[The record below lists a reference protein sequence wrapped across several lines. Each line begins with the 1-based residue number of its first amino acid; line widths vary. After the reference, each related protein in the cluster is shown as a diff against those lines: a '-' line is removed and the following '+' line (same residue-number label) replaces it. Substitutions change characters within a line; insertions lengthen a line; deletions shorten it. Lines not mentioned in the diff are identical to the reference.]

1 MNLTEQK
8 IEEKIKEILDNSDTE
23 IFVLGCAGMA
33 DFAIKMKEKYNEYN
47 LQRITDSLVEI
58 DNSGNISDSITA
70 ICLADNTTDIY
81 ELNNNN
87 RDNNRDNNNNIDN
100 SNNSNNRVVPL
111 IPLDNIIIQE

>member
-1 MNLTEQK
+1 MH
-8 IEEKIKEILDNSDTE
+8 ILLFYIPVFIMINCC
-23 IFVLGCAGMA
+23 FLA
-33 DFAIKMKEKYNEYN
+33 KMKEKYNEYN

-58 DNSGNISDSITA
+58 DNSGNTSDSITA

-87 RDNNRDNNNNIDN
+87 RYNNHYNNNNNNNVDNNNNG
-100 SNNSNNRVVPL
+100 VVPL

>member
-1 MNLTEQK
+1 MH
-8 IEEKIKEILDNSDTE
+8 ILLFYIPVFIMINCCFYG
-23 IFVLGCAGMA
+23 IMR
-33 DFAIKMKEKYNEYN
+33 EKYNKYYLE
-47 LQRITDSLVEI
+47 RITDNLVEI
-58 DNSGNISDSITA
+58 DNSGNTSDSITA